1 MAPVHREINH
11 PDIIY
16 ELAPPSIWRER
27 SFDFASLHPPGASRL
42 VSNASP
48 EDNGLAFT
56 VAVSTRA
63 SWQLWPVCSA
73 PSQLAGVIERGA
85 RDR

>member
-1 MAPVHREINH
+1 
-11 PDIIY
+11 
-16 ELAPPSIWRER
+16 
-27 SFDFASLHPPGASRL
+27 LHPPGASRL

-73 PSQLAGVIERGA
+73 PSQRRVSSSAAPGTA
-85 RDR
+85 